1 MIERRAV
8 ARARGAMGK
17 RSPDTIDVEVGRR
30 IRLQRI
36 ARGLSQTELGNEL
49 GVTFQQIQK
58 YEKGVNRVGAGRLS
72 RIAHTLGV
80 TVSALLGGSAAEE
93 REAAREGRLELQ
105 YLVVPGA
112 LRLVQAYA
120 QISQSELRRAIVE
133 LVERIAA
140 ENKGGR
146 K

>member
-1 MIERRAV
+1 MQE
-8 ARARGAMGK
+8 AMGK

-36 ARGLSQTELGNEL
+36 ARGLSQTELGKEL
-49 GVTFQQIQK
+49 GVTFQQVQK

-72 RIAHTLGV
+72 RIASTLGV
-80 TVSALLGGSAAEE
+80 SVSALLGGSAAEE
-93 REAAREGRLELQ
+93 KEAAREGRLELQ

-120 QISQSELRRAIVE
+120 QVSQSELRRAIVE

-140 ENKGGR
+140 ETKGGR
-146 K
+146 R